1 MSINNKRRSKVYSE
15 GLEHDDLNSNGY
27 IADIESD
34 SEIEEEEEEEEEE
47 EGVSRK
53 YPIELH
59 TDSDTESAYSTD
71 TEVGDWEYDRTRMG
85 LYSDSDTESIDSM
98 DTQVGSGEEEEE
110 EEDRYTS
117 TRAPTTQQGRPS
129 RPRLIRQNAIQNL
142 YKGGPSASASAAAP
156 SRWSHTAA
164 NDDDNTL
171 KPWLRLK
178 NEQLK

>member
-1 MSINNKRRSKVYSE
+1 MSINNKRRSKLYSE
-15 GLEHDDLNSNGY
+15 GSEYGDLNSNGY

-34 SEIEEEEEEEEEE
+34 YEIEEEEEEEEE

-53 YPIELH
+53 NPIELH

-85 LYSDSDTESIDSM
+85 LYSDSDTESIDST
-98 DTQVGSGEEEEE
+98 DTQVGSREEEEE
-110 EEDRYTS
+110 RENRYIIEYATTS
-117 TRAPTTQQGRPS
+117 QQGRLP

-142 YKGGPSASASAAAP
+142 YKGDHSAAAE
-156 SRWSHTAA
+156 
-164 NDDDNTL
+164 DNNNRL

>member
-34 SEIEEEEEEEEEE
+34 SEIEEEEEEE

-110 EEDRYTS
+110 DRYIN
-117 TRAPTTQQGRPS
+117 TRAATTQQGRPP

-156 SRWSHTAA
+156 PRWSHTAA
-164 NDDDNTL
+164 TDDDNTL

>member
-1 MSINNKRRSKVYSE
+1 MSINNKHRSKVYSE

-98 DTQVGSGEEEEE
+98 DTQVGSGKEEEE

-117 TRAPTTQQGRPS
+117 TRTPTTQQGRPS

-156 SRWSHTAA
+156 PRWTHTAA
-164 NDDDNTL
+164 TDDDNTL

>member
-1 MSINNKRRSKVYSE
+1 MSINNKHRSKVYSE

-85 LYSDSDTESIDSM
+85 LYSDSDTESIDSI
-98 DTQVGSGEEEEE
+98 DTQVGSGEE

-142 YKGGPSASASAAAP
+142 YKGDPSAAVA
-156 SRWSHTAA
+156 T
-164 NDDDNTL
+164 DDNNDNTL
-171 KPWLRLK
+171 QPWPRLK
-178 NEQLK
+178 MNN